1 LKRYAELLRVPHVA
15 ALVASTL
22 LARLPIGI
30 NALAMVLFLRH
41 ETGSFAIAGAVA
53 GGLAAGGGLGA
64 PVVGR
69 LVDRFGARVLLPLA
83 VLHAVMLGLLVLGGK
98 DGAPTLALVA
108 AGVIAGAS
116 VPPTSSVQRTLWPL
130 LLGERDD
137 LRQAAFALDSVGI
150 ELLFISGP
158 LLTGVIAAV
167 ASPEAA
173 LGVSAAAVLGGTIAF
188 LAQPIVRDAVR
199 GSGIA
204 KRDLVGALRSPGV
217 RTIVLTSIPPGIGLG
232 ICEVALP
239 AFSYEQG
246 AAQRAGLILAIWSFG
261 SAIGGVVYG
270 AIRRPDLQRMHIVV
284 SLLLPL
290 TLVPLAAAPSLAA
303 MAVLVIPAGLFISP
317 LLATRNE
324 MIGWV
329 APADAQTEAYT
340 WPQTAFVGGIAVGS
354 AVAGGIVEASGASPA
369 FLVAAAVAL
378 LGAVLAVLR
387 RRTIAPPRSY
397 AV

>member
-1 LKRYAELLRVPHVA
+1 MRRYGELLRVPHVA

-30 NALAMVLFLRH
+30 NGLAVVLFLRH
-41 ETGSFAIAGAVA
+41 ETGSFAIAGGVV
-53 GGLAAGGGLGA
+53 GGLAAGAGLGA
-64 PVVGR
+64 PVIGR
-69 LVDRFGARVLLPLA
+69 LVDRLGAWVLLPLA
-83 VLHAVMLGLLVLGGK
+83 VTHAVVLGLLVLGGK
-98 DGAPTLALVA
+98 TGAPTLALVA
-108 AGVIAGAS
+108 AGLVAGAS

-130 LLGERDD
+130 LLGERVD

-150 ELLFISGP
+150 EVLFIAGP

-173 LGVSAAAVLGGTIAF
+173 LGVSAAAVLAGTIAF
-188 LAQPIVRDAVR
+188 LAQPIVREAVR
-199 GSGIA
+199 GSGGGE
-204 KRDLVGALRSPGV
+204 RDWAGALRSPGV
-217 RTIVLTSIPPGIGLG
+217 RTIVLTSIPAGIGLG
-232 ICEVALP
+232 MCEVALP

-246 AAQRAGLILAIWSFG
+246 AAQRAGLLLAIWSAG
-261 SAIGGVVYG
+261 SAVGGLLYG
-270 AIRRPDLQRMHIVV
+270 AMHRPDLQRVHIAVA
-284 SLLLPL
+284 LLLPL
-290 TLVPLAAAPSLAA
+290 TLIPLAAAPTLLV
-303 MAVLVIPAGLFISP
+303 MGLLVIPAGLFIAP

-329 APADAQTEAYT
+329 APPDARTEAYT
-340 WPQTAFVGGIAVGS
+340 WPQTAFVGGIAIGA

-369 FLVAAAVAL
+369 FLVAAAVAA
-378 LGAVLAVLR
+378 LGAVLAVVR